1 MTGMILL
8 VFLALMC
15 AYILRFVAGRLRW
28 SVPGYSGI
36 IIVFMIVVL
45 AVWGQS
51 LD

>member
-8 VFLALMC
+8 IFLALMC
-15 AYILRFVAGRLRW
+15 AYILRYIAGRLRW
-28 SVPGYSGI
+28 SVPAYGGI